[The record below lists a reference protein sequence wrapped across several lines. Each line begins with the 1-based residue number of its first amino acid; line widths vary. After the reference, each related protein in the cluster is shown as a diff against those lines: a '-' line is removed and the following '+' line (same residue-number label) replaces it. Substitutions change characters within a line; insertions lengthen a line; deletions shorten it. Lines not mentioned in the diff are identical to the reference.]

1 MTCYLEADDA
11 FGSREVGWANTLLQF
26 TALVHM
32 AAPHSAVPDIPGALQ
47 YEPALSHLKQ
57 YVANLLQM
65 RSYRYVSEP
74 FIEAKSYYLIYQDL

>member
-1 MTCYLEADDA
+1 
-11 FGSREVGWANTLLQF
+11 
-26 TALVHM
+26 M
-32 AAPHSAVPDIPGALQ
+32 AAPHSAVPDIPGVLQ

-74 FIEAKSYYLIYQDL
+74 L